1 METTTITTDKTG
13 FDFDTARKVSE
24 AVAKVYNPETS
35 LVAWFDKKQN
45 KHSPSQV
52 ECDAEG
58 LPGWEE
64 TGEIMGG
71 RKRWC
76 SGTGNIFLFIP
87 ERVEA

>member
-1 METTTITTDKTG
+1 METITITADQTG
-13 FDFDTARKVSE
+13 FDFATAPESFRGRGKS
-24 AVAKVYNPETS
+24 YNPETS

-64 TGEIMGG
+64 ARAGHG
-71 RKRWC
+71 
-76 SGTGNIFLFIP
+76 
-87 ERVEA
+87 